1 MSMAEQLF
9 LLRIVFFLVELILLV
24 GIVWYCIYVT
34 ALLVSRY
41 MEVPFVPTDNEA
53 VRAVFD
59 YLRPQQGKRL
69 LEIGFGDGRVICYA
83 VKQYG
88 LLGHGVDTNPVFV
101 HVARMRA
108 RLMGIAHK
116 ISFERKDARQASFK
130 QADIIFIFMLPALL
144 HDVQIQHGLQK
155 QAQRGTYVVSHW
167 YPITYLAKQEVFRF
181 SGKDHETYV
190 YKI

>member
-1 MSMAEQLF
+1 MAEQLF
-9 LLRIVFFLVELILLV
+9 LLRIVFLLVELILLV
-24 GIVWYCIYVT
+24 GIVWYCVYVT

-41 MEVPFVPTDNEA
+41 MEVPFVPTDSDA
-53 VRAVFD
+53 VQAVFD
-59 YLRPQQGKRL
+59 YLRPQKGKRF

-83 VKQYG
+83 VKKYG

-108 RLMGIAHK
+108 WLMGIAHK

-155 QAQRGTYVVSHW
+155 QAKRGTYVVSHW
-167 YPITYLAKQEVFRF
+167 YPITYFAKQEVFRF